1 MKWYTVKQIYD
12 KGLLPEI
19 KRDTFY
25 RMLKRGACRSS
36 NAGAGL
42 TRQHY
47 IISEKD
53 LRVFRIRNGLGTSS
67 PPQGQASE
75 PSMRS

>member
-1 MKWYTVKQIYD
+1 MWYTVKQIYD
-12 KGLLPEI
+12 KDLLPEI

-25 RMLKRGACRSS
+25 RILKRGGCRSC

-47 IISEKD
+47 IVSEKD
-53 LRVFRIRNGLGTSS
+53 LRVFRVKYGLGAS
-67 PPQGQASE
+67 PHQTKQVSA
-75 PSMRS
+75 PSKRS